1 MRVSNRGLDIIKA
14 AEGLRF
20 YPYLC
25 SAKVWTIGYGSTRG
39 VTKDTGPITEEQA
52 LARLKMDVLNE
63 AERPLKNLVRVNL
76 NQNQYDALASLVF
89 NIGQGNFKSS
99 TLRQKLNR
107 GDYEGAAGEFW
118 KWRRAGGKVLPGLV
132 KRREVEEKLFR
143 LDALPAQS
151 QSPSPKPQ
159 KLYHAYHL
167 FAEYCIPAAW
177 RPY

>member
-1 MRVSNRGLDIIKA
+1 MRVSSKGLAIIKA
-14 AEGLRF
+14 AEGLRLS
-20 YPYLC
+20 PYRC
-25 SAKVWTIGYGSTRG
+25 SAGVWTIGYGSTRG
-39 VTKDTGPITEEQA
+39 VTKNTGAITEEQA
-52 LARLKMDVLNE
+52 LVRLKMDVLNE
-63 AERPLKNLVRVNL
+63 ADRPLKNLVRVNL

-143 LDALPAQS
+143 LNVLPSQS
-151 QSPSPKPQ
+151 QLPNPKQQTPRRFW
-159 KLYHAYHL
+159 HL
-167 FAEYCIPAAW
+167 FAQCCTLGVW
-177 RPY
+177 KPY

>member
-1 MRVSNRGLDIIKA
+1 MRVSSRGLDIIKA
-14 AEGLRF
+14 AEGLRL

-25 SAKVWTIGYGSTRG
+25 SANVWTIGYGSTRG
-39 VTKDTGPITEEQA
+39 VTKDTGPITKEQA

-63 AERPLKNLVRVNL
+63 AERPLKNLVHVQL

-89 NIGQGNFKSS
+89 NIGQGNFRSS

-118 KWRRAGGKVLPGLV
+118 KWRRAGGRILPGLV

-143 LDALPAQS
+143 LDVSPSQS
-151 QSPSPKPQ
+151 QSPGPKQQ
-159 KLYHAYHL
+159 KPSHLWHL
-167 FAEYCIPAAW
+167 FARCCTLGVW
-177 RPY
+177 KPY